1 MKDITIFKKRH
12 SQKIYLFFIYGIFI
26 CILLGIFFCFTYS
39 YYKSSIITEA
49 KKDSENLCTS
59 VTNAVETQLD
69 NLSTISMNIVYSN
82 AIKTNFKEFS
92 DLYPKN
98 GNDPSNLVASREKAA
113 AIQEFVTAIIGAY
126 QTASEIKLY
135 TMDGSYVETGYSFRI
150 SQTDLSSLP
159 WYEEVLALNGHKYFS
174 APEKN
179 SKLPDVSGQSG
190 NSRFISLIRLF
201 LDASGQPEGIVEVVQ
216 DCDKIFAL
224 ASQLED
230 TNPDS
235 KVYIYNSRHELVYP
249 YIGTETDNFYNE
261 IEKHHL
267 KETKAQLIEASNEAS
282 LLFTY
287 ENIPDYNWTVVVT
300 KPQEAMYE
308 PLNNFNRI
316 FFLIGIVSLLLTLF
330 ICFYISQRLTTPLQ
344 KLTNAASKI
353 TINRVLSEDKVN
365 LTSADSN
372 IKELST
378 LCESIRTM
386 YEKLRSTSQEVLLSQ
401 SEETRA
407 KLQATQSLIS
417 PHFLYNS
424 LTNISVMAEENMND
438 DIVHLCAALCDY
450 FRYISSGQEMIVSLE
465 QEIFYTKRYLECM
478 KFRFGEEFNYSI
490 ELAEESKQLFIPKL
504 ILQPIVENAFK
515 YAFHINPPW
524 NLKISSKVHNKFWQL
539 QIEDNGGTMSDVKKE
554 ELLNM
559 YENLDIKN
567 ELKSMQI
574 GGMGLKNI
582 YLRLKLLYG
591 ENAIFEINNSY
602 PRRTIFILG
611 GPIYYSKEDYYH
623 EHPQL

>member
-98 GNDPSNLVASREKAA
+98 GNDPSNLVASREKAS

-174 APEKN
+174 APEEN

-267 KETKAQLIEASNEAS
+267 KETKAQLIKASNEAS